1 MDYVDIGLWIGQTLL
16 ALGMAGAGGMKAMS
30 PREKLLPQ
38 MKWVARFPVWAPR
51 AIGLAEV
58 AGAIEAVKVVAAPTA
73 ALADPGLTLTV
84 VAIGGTS
91 ADGERL
97 ATWPQTLPVTG
108 ASVPEGSARPV
119 TSTQV
124 PPSRCQRRELWLVA
138 SRQIVKGPTRPP
150 VTEIST
156 RVA

>member
-58 AGAIEAVKVVAAPTA
+58 AGAIGLVVPWASGIVPVLTPVSAACLLVLMVGAVKVHVDDGEALHGIAPA
-73 ALADPGLTLTV
+73 VLGALALV
-84 VAIGGTS
+84 VAVGRAVS
-91 ADGERL
+91 L
-97 ATWPQTLPVTG
+97 
-108 ASVPEGSARPV
+108 S
-119 TSTQV
+119 
-124 PPSRCQRRELWLVA
+124 
-138 SRQIVKGPTRPP
+138 
-150 VTEIST
+150 
-156 RVA
+156 

>member
-58 AGAIEAVKVVAAPTA
+58 AGAIGLVVPWASGIVPVLTPVAAACLLVLMVGAVKVHVDDDEALHGIAPA
-73 ALADPGLTLTV
+73 VLGALALV
-84 VAIGGTS
+84 VAVGRAVS
-91 ADGERL
+91 L
-97 ATWPQTLPVTG
+97 
-108 ASVPEGSARPV
+108 S
-119 TSTQV
+119 
-124 PPSRCQRRELWLVA
+124 
-138 SRQIVKGPTRPP
+138 
-150 VTEIST
+150 
-156 RVA
+156 